1 MLQECIEIFK
11 KEYLEK
17 GENLI
22 TDNYKLGVGD
32 YFIVKDDGSYKHV
45 VIDKKT
51 EPKNE
56 EEYSYLAERDY
67 LSSLLDMNKPMDSTK
82 QIHSNNYLSFYV
94 KNNVLTEKEEK
105 LRNSIKSFY
114 ETLKNPR
121 LKYKGEKKKNYEE
134 LEEKIGKPDT
144 DKIDKIQGWIEE
156 NLWKLQEETAK
167 GKDYIK
173 IFFDADLEEYKR
185 ENERY
190 VLPNIYNSTDFNVV
204 IDEKTFGLP
213 NNNLGLNAK
222 KPFLENKTRKKK
234 YTVPYL
240 LNEEDVFM
248 QKKFFDYLFNWAC
261 KNHRNIY
268 FSQNGI
274 EQFTDKD
281 LPSKKI
287 NGYYMRVVKN
297 KSEAEIQRF
306 DVITN
311 YNPHLENRIK
321 VLDYLK
327 KTHGSKYE
335 KLKYGNEIVTLKAFI
350 ETLNSIIF
358 KGKMYGII
366 YENIKD
372 LKIIDPRL
380 KYIGNMYKN
389 VFYNLVVRGDLDGFI
404 KIYRKLFIYCIKSSL
419 INSNYDFEACELFNL
434 MLSIEDSFEDKEGR
448 FMTQVKDIREKFK
461 KCFEKK
467 EGEFANDREYYFA
480 IGQLAQ
486 FLLSKKKSTSKTH
499 ESTVRFIEAKYDEK
513 LKKELVHLFK
523 RYGYDINKF
532 NTRFNLLFSMVMD
545 YTPENKK
552 VDESG
557 LLCGILSNCLLYE
570 KMDKAIIE
578 NKNEEA

>member
-94 KNNVLTEKEEK
+94 KNNVLTEKKEK

-114 ETLKNPR
+114 ETLKDPR

-156 NLWKLQEETAK
+156 NLWKLQEESAK

-173 IFFDADLEEYKR
+173 IFFDADLEEYKK

-240 LNEEDVFM
+240 LNEEDVFL

-261 KNHRNIY
+261 KNRRNIY

-287 NGYYMRVVKN
+287 NGYYMRAVKN

-311 YNPHLENRIK
+311 YNPYLENRIK

-327 KTHGSKYE
+327 KTHDSKYA
-335 KLKYGNEIVTLKAFI
+335 KLNYGHEIESLKALI
-350 ETLNSIIF
+350 ETINSLIL

-366 YENIKD
+366 FENIKD
-372 LKIIDPRL
+372 LKIADSRL
-380 KYIGNMYKN
+380 KYIGNMYKD

-448 FMTQVKDIREKFK
+448 FMTQVKDIREKLK

-467 EGEFANDREYYFA
+467 EGEFVNDREYYFA

-523 RYGYDINKF
+523 RYGYDINRF

-578 NKNEEA
+578 NENEEA